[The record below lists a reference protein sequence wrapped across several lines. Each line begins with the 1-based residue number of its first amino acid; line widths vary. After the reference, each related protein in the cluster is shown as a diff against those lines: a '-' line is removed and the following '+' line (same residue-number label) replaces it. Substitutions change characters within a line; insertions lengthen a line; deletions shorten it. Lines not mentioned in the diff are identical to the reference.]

1 MGWDFPGGTNK
12 DEQGRQWSAV
22 RKSNTRGLCP
32 FWLWRKYGKVYIFP
46 DRPGSKQMCRG
57 RENSGLGLGGLA
69 VSVSSF
75 WGGHLTVLHVQESL
89 HCAFKVG
96 ELPW

>member
-1 MGWDFPGGTNK
+1 
-12 DEQGRQWSAV
+12 
-22 RKSNTRGLCP
+22 
-32 FWLWRKYGKVYIFP
+32 
-46 DRPGSKQMCRG
+46 MCRG

-96 ELPW
+96 ELPWQGSSSSSPLEMIWECLGSC